1 MVYFLLQNGGNLIL
15 CLTGEMNSKN
25 NVILKCFIFYSA
37 KEVIEIK
44 LLSKKYIYIHRLS
57 LIKFRRIYFLNKLLL
72 TKNYL
77 SNFKRKA
84 LKKGKLYKEPGVY
97 IVCGNKKRGPYLK
110 SIYR

>member
-1 MVYFLLQNGGNLIL
+1 MLIKAGNKGYKPGYLGPVKNARERRRQRILQQQ
-15 CLTGEMNSKN
+15 
-25 NVILKCFIFYSA
+25 
-37 KEVIEIK
+37 IK

-110 SIYR
+110 SIYTDEEYVV